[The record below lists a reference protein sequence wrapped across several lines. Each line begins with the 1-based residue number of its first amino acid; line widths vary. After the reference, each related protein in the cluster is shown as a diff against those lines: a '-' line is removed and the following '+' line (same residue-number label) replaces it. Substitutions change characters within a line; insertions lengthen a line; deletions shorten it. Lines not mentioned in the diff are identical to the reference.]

1 MYGWVPRSRPR
12 SCIVNDRMRGLLIV
26 NPGAGKRTASAEDLT
41 NCIELLRR
49 AGLALELVE
58 TGVDGPFAA
67 DLARRAVDEHLEMC
81 VVAGGDGTV
90 QPVAGALAG
99 SDVVLGI
106 LPFGTYMN
114 VAHGMGIPLRPLDA
128 ARVIARGDVRR
139 FDAATVHGRLFF
151 ETAGVGLDAELVGAA
166 RHVEARRW
174 RRALRR
180 IWRYA
185 THGTHRVTI
194 TVDDSRHAHRVM
206 QVLVL
211 NSPWFG
217 WGLPLAPDAA
227 MDDGLLDVAVFPR
240 MGRFALLRGLIALMR
255 GEPLPQRPV
264 RYRGAR
270 VVVECES
277 PLTVHAD
284 GKVSGTL
291 PATFECRRG
300 ALAVFA

>member
-1 MYGWVPRSRPR
+1 
-12 SCIVNDRMRGLLIV
+12 MRGLLIV
-26 NPGAGKRTASAEDLT
+26 NPGSGKRTASAEDLT

-49 AGLALELVE
+49 AGVALERVD
-58 TGVDGPFAA
+58 TGADGPHPA
-67 DLARRAVDEHLEMC
+67 DLARRAVDDGYDAC
-81 VVAGGDGTV
+81 IVAGGDGTV
-90 QPVAGALAG
+90 QPVAAALAG
-99 SDVVLGI
+99 TDVVLGV

-114 VAHGMGIPLRPLDA
+114 VAHGMGLPLRPLDA
-128 ARVIARGDVRR
+128 ARVIARGDVHR

-151 ETAGVGLDAELVGAA
+151 ETAGVGLDAELLGAA
-166 RHVEARRW
+166 RHAEAGRW
-174 RRALRR
+174 RHALRR
-180 IWRYA
+180 VWRYA

-194 TVDDSRHAHRVM
+194 TVDDARHAHRVM

-211 NSPWFG
+211 NSPWYG
-217 WGLPLAPDAA
+217 WGLPLTPDAA

-240 MGRFALLRGLIALMR
+240 MGRLALLRGLVALMR

-270 VVVECES
+270 VAMECAS

-284 GKVSGTL
+284 GQISGTL
-291 PATFECRRG
+291 PATFECRHG